1 MSILTVQ
8 NLSHGFGDRAIFNN
22 VSFRLLKGEH
32 VGFVGANGEGKSTFM
47 SIITGSLQPD
57 EGKIEWSKNVHVG
70 YLDQHTVLEKGMTIR
85 DVLKS
90 AYGELFALE
99 EKMNSICDK
108 MCDAS
113 EEEMTAMMEE
123 LGEIQDTLTAHD
135 FYVLDS
141 KIDEIGRAFDLD
153 ELGFDKDVT
162 ELSGGQRTKVLL
174 AKLLLEKPDILL
186 LDEPTNGL
194 DPNQIIEIRHLIK
207 EIATE
212 HSVMLST
219 HILSEVQATCD
230 DIEMIEH
237 GKVVFSGTMEDFNN
251 YMEPNTFIVVMET
264 PPSLE
269 VLAQIPGITHVEHIT
284 NTRYRMQ
291 FSSSQDI
298 TKTMI
303 ELSVTNNWRLHEIIL
318 ERDSLDSVFAQLS
331 GKKHS

>member
-1 MSILTVQ
+1 MEESVVKVEH
-8 NLSHGFGDRAIFNN
+8 LSHRYNVQWAIKDINFEIK
-22 VSFRLLKGEH
+22 RKRTLGLLGSN
-32 VGFVGANGEGKSTFM
+32 GAGKSTTMNIMCGVLNQTEGEVYINGINLREHPVEAKKHIGFLPQKPPLYPDLTVDEYLTHCALM
-47 SIITGSLQPD
+47 RQMDKSQVKTAVEKAKSRCGITHF
-57 EGKIEWSKNVHVG
+57 SKR
-70 YLDQHTVLEKGMTIR
+70 LIR
-85 DVLKS
+85 
-90 AYGELFALE
+90 
-99 EKMNSICDK
+99 N
-108 MCDAS
+108 
-113 EEEMTAMMEE
+113 
-123 LGEIQDTLTAHD
+123 
-135 FYVLDS
+135 
-141 KIDEIGRAFDLD
+141 
-153 ELGFDKDVT
+153 
-162 ELSGGQRTKVLL
+162 LSGGYQQRVGIAQAIVHNPKFVV
-174 AKLLLEKPDILL
+174 

-251 YMEPNTFIVVMET
+251 YMEPNTFIVVMER

-269 VLAQIPGITHVEHIT
+269 VLTQIPGITHVEHIT

-331 GKKHS
+331 GKNIHK